1 MSQPCTLRDDDQLD
15 IAIIGGGIAGL
26 SLALGLVT
34 RNINFRVYERASGF
48 REIGAGIGFT
58 PNAEWAM
65 KAIDPQIHAAFK
77 KVATPNTSDWFHWVD
92 GHSEKGDDARLT
104 EDDYIFKLYLG
115 ERGFE
120 GCHRADFLD
129 ELVKLIPTEK
139 IEFQKHLSQIV
150 DRGDGEK
157 LLLKFHDGTEAQ
169 VDLGTVDI
177 GPFLWRHIK
186 TDCQSKKLS
195 AVMAFTLESAN
206 WYWAK
211 TIQHRTLTTA
221 TNTLSEV

>member
-1 MSQPCTLRDDDQLD
+1 MSQSCKSSDEQLE

-58 PNAEWAM
+58 PNAERAM
-65 KAIDPQIHAAFK
+65 KVIDSQIHAAFK

-92 GHSEKGDDARLT
+92 GHSEEGDDARLT
-104 EDDYIFKLYLG
+104 EDEDIFKLYLG

-129 ELVKLIPTEK
+129 ELVRLIPTER
-139 IEFQKHLSQIV
+139 IALQKHLSHIL
-150 DRGDGEK
+150 DRGDEEK
-157 LLLKFHDGTEAQ
+157 LLLKFHDGTETQA
-169 VDLGTVDI
+169 DLGTIDI
-177 GPFLWRHIK
+177 FPCGI
-186 TDCQSKKLS
+186 
-195 AVMAFTLESAN
+195 
-206 WYWAK
+206 
-211 TIQHRTLTTA
+211 
-221 TNTLSEV
+221 